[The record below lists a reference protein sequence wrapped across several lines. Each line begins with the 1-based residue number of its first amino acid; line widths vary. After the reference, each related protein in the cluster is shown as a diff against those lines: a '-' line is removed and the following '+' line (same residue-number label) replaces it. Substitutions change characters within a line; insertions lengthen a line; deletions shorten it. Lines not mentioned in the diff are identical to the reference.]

1 METRPPVPPSEGEQK
16 WPESST
22 PSEGGRGTMRWDVR
36 PQLPLAG
43 MLQFLTF
50 RRCAET
56 TAKQLTFRRW
66 KRNNTMGCT
75 ATDTSREHAAVPHL
89 PKVSRNDGKT
99 AHLPKVGEGQYDGM
113 FGHRYLSRAYC
124 SSSPSE
130 GEQKQQ
136 ENSPASEGARK
147 WPETSEPY
155 SFRRSKRRRILQND
169 ITEAV
174 EALRRFHSFGRS
186 RENAGKRDSFERSK
200 KE

>member
-1 METRPPVPPSEGEQK
+1 
-16 WPESST
+16 
-22 PSEGGRGTMRWDVR
+22 
-36 PQLPLAG
+36 

-56 TAKQLTFRRW
+56 TAKCLTFQRCAGKGKMQNR
-66 KRNNTMGCT
+66 
-75 ATDTSREHAAVPHL
+75 ATTVLRAFTSRPVKSHL
-89 PKVSRNDGKT
+89 PKVSGNSRKA

-155 SFRRSKRRRILQND
+155 SF
-169 ITEAV
+169 
-174 EALRRFHSFGRS
+174 GRS
-186 RENAGKRDSFERSK
+186 RENAGRHDSFGRSK
-200 KE
+200 RRRTLQNGLNRGCRGPCSNSTPSEGVRKTREGTTPSEGVRGGGYCRTTSQRL